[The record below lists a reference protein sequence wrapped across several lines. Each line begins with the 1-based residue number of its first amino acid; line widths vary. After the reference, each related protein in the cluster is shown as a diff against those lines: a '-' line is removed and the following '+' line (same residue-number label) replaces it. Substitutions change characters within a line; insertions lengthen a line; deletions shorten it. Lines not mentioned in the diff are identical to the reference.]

1 MLYYKGRFNAFDFRV
16 EQVTK
21 HKVGYHSEPGESRMY
36 YLRLDDVHPIRL
48 TPELLERWGF
58 VTKDEPGHWTGYRSY
73 SFRDENG
80 KCFMLRWY
88 EKDEVCEISLNAAPY
103 WIRFKYLHQLQQL
116 MQSCG
121 FDKEMKIKKG

>member
-1 MLYYKGRFNAFDFRV
+1 ML
-16 EQVTK
+16 
-21 HKVGYHSEPGESRMY
+21 S
-36 YLRLDDVHPIRL
+36 
-48 TPELLERWGF
+48 
-58 VTKDEPGHWTGYRSY
+58 
-73 SFRDENG
+73 
-80 KCFMLRWY
+80 WY